1 MLDPSIAITFERGHR
16 MGAVSEFNA
25 VRAGLIV
32 MALAAPGQV
41 FAFDLTGAWAS
52 ERELCD
58 KVFEKKGST
67 IEFAELSDL
76 YGSGF
81 IVNGNAIKAKAG
93 KCTIKSQR
101 QEGDKTIINASCAT
115 SIMTS
120 ELQFNYKAL
129 DDNTLIRDFPDI
141 KDMTLRYSRCPI

>member
-1 MLDPSIAITFERGHR
+1 ME
-16 MGAVSEFNA
+16 AVSGVNVA
-25 VRAGLIV
+25 RAGLIV
-32 MALAAPGQV
+32 LALAAPGQV

-58 KVFEKKGST
+58 KVFEKKGGA

-101 QEGDKTIINASCAT
+101 QEGDKTVISASCAT
-115 SIMTS
+115 TITTS
-120 ELQFNYKAL
+120 ELQFNYKIV

-141 KDMTLRYSRCPI
+141 KDMTLRYARCPM

>member
-1 MLDPSIAITFERGHR
+1 
-16 MGAVSEFNA
+16 MGAVSGFTA

-32 MALAAPGQV
+32 LAMAAPGQV

-81 IVNGNAIKAKAG
+81 IVNGNAIRAKAG

-101 QEGDKTIINASCAT
+101 QDGDKTIISASCAT
-115 SIMTS
+115 TIMTS
-120 ELQFNYKAL
+120 EMQFNYKAV

-141 KDMTLRYSRCPI
+141 KDMTLKYSRCPM

>member
-1 MLDPSIAITFERGHR
+1 MR
-16 MGAVSEFNA
+16 AVSIFTA

-32 MALAAPGQV
+32 LIVAAPGQV

-58 KVFEKKGST
+58 KVFEKKGGT

-81 IVNGNAIKAKAG
+81 IVNGNAIRAKAG

-101 QEGDKTIINASCAT
+101 QEGDKTVISASCAT
-115 SIMTS
+115 TIMTS
-120 ELQFNYKAL
+120 ELQFNYKAV
-129 DDNTLIRDFPDI
+129 DDNTLIRDFPEI
-141 KDMTLRYSRCPI
+141 KDMTLKYSRCPM

>member
-1 MLDPSIAITFERGHR
+1 
-16 MGAVSEFNA
+16 MGAVSGFNA
-25 VRAGLIV
+25 MRAGLIV
-32 MALAAPGQV
+32 LALAAPGQV

-52 ERELCD
+52 EPELCD
-58 KVFEKKGST
+58 KVFEKKGGT
-67 IEFAELSDL
+67 IDFAELSDL

-101 QEGDKTIINASCAT
+101 QEADKTVLSASCAT
-115 SIMTS
+115 TIMTS
-120 ELQFNYKAL
+120 ELQFNFKVV

-141 KDMTLRYSRCPI
+141 KDMTLKYSRCPM

>member
-1 MLDPSIAITFERGHR
+1 ME
-16 MGAVSEFNA
+16 AVSGVSA
-25 VRAGLIV
+25 ARAGLIV
-32 MALAAPGQV
+32 LALAAPGQV

-58 KVFEKKGST
+58 KVFEKKGGT

-81 IVNGNAIKAKAG
+81 IINGNAIRAKAG

-101 QEGDKTIINASCAT
+101 QEGDKTVISASCAT
-115 SIMTS
+115 TIMTS
-120 ELQFNYKAL
+120 ELQFNYKVL
-129 DDNTLIRDFPDI
+129 DDNTLIRDFPEI

>member
-1 MLDPSIAITFERGHR
+1 MR
-16 MGAVSEFNA
+16 AVSIFTA

-32 MALAAPGQV
+32 LIVAAPGQV

-58 KVFEKKGST
+58 KVFEKKGGT

-76 YGSGF
+76 YGSSF
-81 IVNGNAIKAKAG
+81 IVNGNAIRAKAG

-101 QEGDKTIINASCAT
+101 QEGDKTVISASCAT
-115 SIMTS
+115 TIMTS
-120 ELQFNYKAL
+120 ELQFNYKAV
-129 DDNTLIRDFPDI
+129 DDNTLIRDFPEI
-141 KDMTLRYSRCPI
+141 KDMTLKYSRCPM

>member
-1 MLDPSIAITFERGHR
+1 MR
-16 MGAVSEFNA
+16 AVSIFTA

-32 MALAAPGQV
+32 LVVAAPGQA

-58 KVFEKKGST
+58 KVFEKKGGT

-81 IVNGNAIKAKAG
+81 IVNGNAIRAKAG

-101 QEGDKTIINASCAT
+101 QEGDKTVINASCAST
-115 SIMTS
+115 IMTS
-120 ELQFNYKAL
+120 ELQFNYKAV

-141 KDMTLRYSRCPI
+141 KDMTLKYSRCPM

>member
-1 MLDPSIAITFERGHR
+1 
-16 MGAVSEFNA
+16 MGAVSGFTA
-25 VRAGLIV
+25 ARAGLIV
-32 MALAAPGQV
+32 LAVAAPGQV

-58 KVFEKKGST
+58 KVFEKKGGT
-67 IEFAELSDL
+67 IEFAEFSDL

-81 IVNGNAIKAKAG
+81 IINGNAIKAKAG

-101 QEGDKTIINASCAT
+101 QEGDKTVIDASCAST
-115 SIMTS
+115 IMTS
-120 ELQFNYKAL
+120 EMQFNYKAV

-141 KDMTLRYSRCPI
+141 KDMTLRYSRCPM

>member
-1 MLDPSIAITFERGHR
+1 MR
-16 MGAVSEFNA
+16 AVSIFTA
-25 VRAGLIV
+25 VRAGLV
-32 MALAAPGQV
+32 VLVVAAPGQV

-58 KVFEKKGST
+58 KVFEKKGGT

-81 IVNGNAIKAKAG
+81 IVNGNAIRAKAG

-101 QEGDKTIINASCAT
+101 QEGDKTVISASCAT
-115 SIMTS
+115 TIMTS
-120 ELQFNYKAL
+120 ELQFNYKAV
-129 DDNTLIRDFPDI
+129 DDNTLIRDFPEI
-141 KDMTLRYSRCPI
+141 KDMTLKYSRCPM

>member
-1 MLDPSIAITFERGHR
+1 MR
-16 MGAVSEFNA
+16 AVSIFTA

-32 MALAAPGQV
+32 LVVAAPGQA

-58 KVFEKKGST
+58 KVFEKKGGT

-81 IVNGNAIKAKAG
+81 IVNGNAIRAKAG

-101 QEGDKTIINASCAT
+101 QEGDKTVINASCAST
-115 SIMTS
+115 IMTS
-120 ELQFNYKAL
+120 ELQFNYKAV

-141 KDMTLRYSRCPI
+141 KDMTLKY